1 MKPYLSPS
9 LALVVASVALAG
21 CGGSGLRLEARSVS
35 ACYRTIPTAVADS
48 HDSDARL
55 LGVHHLRLEL
65 LRRRNASLLAAW
77 PGGDPTV
84 CTIALEGPFRPGQVE
99 GAPPSAAGRFAL
111 LVLDVRTGRLLVSTV
126 TDHLP
131 RRLLGRTY

>member
-1 MKPYLSPS
+1 MKPHRGAG
-9 LALVVASVALAG
+9 LALVVLSVVLAG

-35 ACYRTIPTAVADS
+35 ACYRTIPLAVADA
-48 HDSDARL
+48 HDSHARL
-55 LGVHHLRLEL
+55 LGVHHLRLDL
-65 LRRRNASLLAAW
+65 LHRRNASLLAAW

-84 CTIALEGPFRPGQVE
+84 CTVALEGPFGPGQVE
-99 GAPPSAAGRFAL
+99 GAPASAAGRFAL
-111 LVLDVRTGRLLVSTV
+111 MILEARTGRLVVSTV

>member
-1 MKPYLSPS
+1 MSASCARRLGLLV
-9 LALVVASVALAG
+9 LAAALAG
-21 CGGSGLRLEARSVS
+21 CGGTGLALGPRSVS
-35 ACYRTIPTAVADS
+35 ACYRSIPAAVAAV

-55 LGVHHLRLEL
+55 LGVHHLPLVA

-84 CTIALEGPFRPGQVE
+84 CAVALEGPFAPGQVD
-99 GAPPSAAGRFAL
+99 GAPPSARGRYAL
-111 LVLDVRTGRLLVSTV
+111 VVLEARSGRVLGSTV
-126 TDHLP
+126 TNYLP